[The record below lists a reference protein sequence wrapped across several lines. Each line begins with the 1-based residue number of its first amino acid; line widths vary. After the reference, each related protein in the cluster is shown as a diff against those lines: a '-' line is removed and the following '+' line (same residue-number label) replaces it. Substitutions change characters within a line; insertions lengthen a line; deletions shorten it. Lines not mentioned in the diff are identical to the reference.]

1 VGYQVFQAI
10 GVINQYQDG
19 LFGGSLFYLK
29 YAAYRIRIKGIGPK
43 SVQAAGREGDN
54 ATLSDNSGSFL
65 NYIRVGNLSPELYQ
79 GWESQDLF
87 YMFLVLTCRW
97 FLVAGR
103 WYLVTGY
110 WLLDTD

>member
-65 NYIRVGNLSPELYQ
+65 NYIRVGNLR
-79 GWESQDLF
+79 
-87 YMFLVLTCRW
+87 LTCRW